1 MDRAKLIR
9 ALSGE
14 PMEDPTRRSGLAAL
28 NPVDEMGFQ
37 KWATALPW
45 YEQFSQKYGEAPN
58 LNDPQYDYRKA
69 YASGV
74 SPQPYQHDPGM
85 DHWPSTTDAGDPL
98 KVGAH
103 PTAWMNDFLG
113 RTGVDPN
120 QMGVTNPEDAAAYV
134 GNGRNF
140 MRLPK

>member
-1 MDRAKLIR
+1 MDRQKLIR

-28 NPVDEMGFQ
+28 NPADEMKFQ
-37 KWATALPW
+37 QWATSLPW
-45 YEQFSQKYGEAPN
+45 HAQFEQKYGEAPN

-69 YASGV
+69 YSSGV
-74 SPQPYQHDPGM
+74 SPQPYEYDSM
-85 DHWPSTTDAGDPL
+85 DHWPSTTETGDPL

-103 PTAWMNDFLG
+103 PTAWMNEFLG

-120 QMGVTNPEDAAAYV
+120 QMGVTAEDAAAYV

-140 MRLPK
+140 LRLPK